1 MDMYGNYLSQ
11 KCHGFIGY
19 SERFLAVIHTSQL
32 HLSFTGS
39 GFKNTQ
45 EMLWQFEADGVGCQ
59 IVVLC
64 PVLGKFTKISS
75 SLGIQL

>member
-1 MDMYGNYLSQ
+1 MAIISP
-11 KCHGFIGY
+11 
-19 SERFLAVIHTSQL
+19 
-32 HLSFTGS
+32 
-39 GFKNTQ
+39 KNV
-45 EMLWQFEADGVGCQ
+45 MILLVWQFEADGVGCQ

>member
-1 MDMYGNYLSQ
+1 MAIISPKNVMVLLVR
-11 KCHGFIGY
+11 Y
-19 SERFLAVIHTSQL
+19 SVRFLASSQL
-32 HLSFTGS
+32 HPSFTVS
-39 GFKNTQ
+39 GVKNTQ

>member
-1 MDMYGNYLSQ
+1 MAIISPKNVMVLLVR
-11 KCHGFIGY
+11 Y
-19 SERFLAVIHTSQL
+19 SVRFLAVIHTSQL
-32 HLSFTGS
+32 HPSFTVS
-39 GFKNTQ
+39 GVKNTQ
-45 EMLWQFEADGVGCQ
+45 EMLWQFEADGCQ